1 MVAMTVA
8 ATADPASRTAA
19 SWSST
24 LAVLKSRGTPDNDP
38 RVVEARDAL
47 AYWRVRRVLDA
58 ERGNLSPEHIPALAD
73 MLRHAHP
80 ANGAVRR

>member
-1 MVAMTVA
+1 MVSMNETATVL
-8 ATADPASRTAA
+8 TDPASRTAS

-24 LAVLKSRGTPDNDP
+24 LAALKSRGVPDTDP
-38 RVVEARDAL
+38 RVIEAHTAL

-58 ERGNLSPEHIPALAD
+58 ERTNLDPTHIPALGD

-80 ANGAVRR
+80 AVIA